1 MHVFVKPKSFKEFG
15 RRWRR
20 EHEKWLQAHL
30 PLSLVGWPR
39 AGTAIARQFSLG
51 NPSERPAAL
60 DPIAGK

>member
-30 PLSLVGWPR
+30 SLGLMGWPR
-39 AGTAIARQFSLG
+39 AGTASAREFSLIAL
-51 NPSERPAAL
+51 SRRLVTSDSHAA
-60 DPIAGK
+60 K

>member
-30 PLSLVGWPR
+30 SLSLVGWPR
-39 AGTAIARQFSLG
+39 ADTAVAREFSLVKL
-51 NPSERPAAL
+51 SERLATSDSKAA
-60 DPIAGK
+60 K